1 MKAARRRLAY
11 AGAAALSLLCLG
23 ALGVFLKI
31 NILDTNNDSAPYVAV
46 SLHTLPDNIAF
57 EGEAATGGVLQTLD
71 QRTDADAVHLL
82 ARGRPD
88 ALSLRLSDAQGRYY
102 DIDIGHAV
110 RLSGLSPQTR
120 VSLSVQEA
128 VLYRDVPADWN
139 GRITL
144 DAPRDKPIT
153 LSFAQNGQPYA
164 LDIFERGGAL

>member
-1 MKAARRRLAY
+1 MTAARRRLAY
-11 AGAAALSLLCLG
+11 AGAAGLSLLCLG
-23 ALGVFLKI
+23 ALGVFLKT
-31 NILDTNNDSAPYVAV
+31 NILYTNNNNDPYVAV
-46 SLHTLPDNIAF
+46 SLHALPDNIAL
-57 EGEAATGGVLQTLD
+57 EGEAIIGGILQTLD

-82 ARGRPD
+82 AQGRPD

-144 DAPRDKPIT
+144 DMPRDKPIT
-153 LSFAQNGQPYA
+153 LSFVQNGQPYA
-164 LDIFERGGAL
+164 LDIHTRGGAL